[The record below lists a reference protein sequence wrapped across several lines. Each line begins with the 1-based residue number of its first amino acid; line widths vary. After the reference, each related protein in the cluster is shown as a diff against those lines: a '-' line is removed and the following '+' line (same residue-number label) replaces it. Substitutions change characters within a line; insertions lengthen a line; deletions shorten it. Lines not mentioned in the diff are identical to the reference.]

1 MRRIFSTVLLA
12 AMAVPTTAFVVGC
25 DETVSEKT
33 TVERKA
39 DGTEV
44 KEQKKV
50 TESPDG
56 TITKT
61 EEKKVDH

>member
-25 DETVSEKT
+25 DKEITSEK

-44 KEQKKV
+44 KQEKKV

-61 EEKKVDH
+61 EEKKVDR